1 MMIFCSPIRWLCL
14 FWSTLAVLSP
24 GLEARAQSASEEDI
38 RLRLDRDFERQSRE
52 REQRLLEEADA
63 LDGPIDRLEIDGRT
77 YSVGDNVHD
86 VGRALYISIQRQDWS
101 AAARFLAAYLRFEDR
116 DPMLVLYAQGGL
128 ARARG
133 DLEEAEARYRDLMRL
148 QDDFLPGAL
157 ELARVLFE
165 NRKDRDARRAFEKI
179 RILLAGQGAPA
190 TGVLRTVDAFLG
202 ALRQRRRPQGSIAF
216 GPGYNSNLNQ
226 SSASQDCLFAAENGV
241 CLIERI
247 IPDPIKAIGV
257 NLEGSAGVRLPL
269 GGHHGVS
276 LRSVAFGDVY
286 PEHHDFSQITVNTQ
300 IGYDYQTARNTLSL
314 APTFDAATLGS
325 DVLYTAVGARATWT
339 HMLSERA
346 GMTLETRLRDFTHR
360 QSSFRFNDG
369 LLAEAFLTGWRVY
382 PGGWVVIGGADF
394 ADKQADEKANA
405 HRQAGLRAGV
415 RKAFGEQLDLFALA
429 SIRYRE
435 YGAFNALLD
444 ERRRDVTQNYTLI
457 LGRPV
462 WRIAGLTPELRADYV
477 RAASTVEWLFSY
489 NRIAVSLRMKYDF

>member
-1 MMIFCSPIRWLCL
+1 MIFRLPIRWFYL
-14 FWSTLAVLSP
+14 FGSVLAVLSP

-38 RLRLDRDFERQSRE
+38 RLRLERDFERQSRE

-86 VGRALYISIQRQDWS
+86 VGRALYISIQRQDWT

-133 DLEEAEARYRDLMRL
+133 DLDEAEARYRDLMRL
-148 QDDFLPGAL
+148 QGDFLPGAL

-165 NRKDRDARRAFEKI
+165 NRKDRDARRAFDKI
-179 RILLAGQGAPA
+179 RTQLELQGAQA
-190 TGVLRTVDAFLG
+190 AGVLRTIDAFLA
-202 ALRQRRRPQGSIAF
+202 ALRQRRRPQGSIAL

-226 SSASQDCLFAAENGV
+226 SSASRDCLFAAKNGE
-241 CLIERI
+241 CLLERT
-247 IPDPIKAIGV
+247 IPEPIAAVGV
-257 NLEGSAGVRLPL
+257 NLEGSAGARLPL
-269 GGHHGVS
+269 GGRHGVS
-276 LRSVAFGDVY
+276 LRAVAFGDVY
-286 PEHHDFSQITVNTQ
+286 PEHHDFSQITVNMQ

-314 APTFDAATLGS
+314 APTFDAATLGP
-325 DVLYTAVGARATWT
+325 DMLYTAAGARATWT
-339 HMLSERA
+339 HVLSERA
-346 GMTLETRLRDFTHR
+346 GVTVEARLRDFAYR

-369 LLAEAFLTGWRVY
+369 LLTEAFLTGWRVY
-382 PGGWVVIGGADF
+382 PGGWVLIAGADF
-394 ADKQADEKANA
+394 ADRQADEKANA

-429 SIRYRE
+429 SVRYRE
-435 YGAFNALLD
+435 YGGFNALLD
-444 ERRRDVTQNYTLI
+444 DRRRDVTQNYTLV

-462 WRIAGLTPELRADYV
+462 WRIAGLIPELRADYV
-477 RAASTVEWLFSY
+477 RAASTVDWLFSY
-489 NRIAVSLRMKYDF
+489 DRIAVSLRMKYDF